1 MSQTIKI
8 LAICAGKVKPLTGI
22 NHPDYASVLSGI
34 DKKPLS
40 TLSDAQPVS
49 IGVLGV
55 NGDEQADLEV
65 HGGLEK
71 AIYAYPCE
79 HYKYWNLIYQE
90 EIKQKPEWLPGQFG
104 ENLLI
109 EGILENEV
117 YVGDQWLIGE
127 VELAVVKMREPCF
140 KFNAKMGFSSAS
152 KKMVET
158 GRSGWYLRVIK
169 PGNIKAGDRIQITS
183 GKQEMSIQEQ
193 NQRLLKKRQ

>member
-1 MSQTIKI
+1 MRKTINL
-8 LAICAGKVKPLTGI
+8 LAICAGKTKPLTGI
-22 NHPDYASVLSGI
+22 NHPDYSSVLSGI

-40 TLSDAQPVS
+40 TLRESHPVS
-49 IGVLGV
+49 IGMLGI

-71 AIYAYPCE
+71 AVYAYPWE
-79 HYKYWNLIYQE
+79 HYSYWEDVYQN
-90 EIKQKPEWLPGQFG
+90 EIKQIPTWQAGQFG

-117 YVGDQWLIGE
+117 FVGDQWRIGE

-152 KKMVET
+152 KKMVES
-158 GRSGWYLRVIK
+158 GRSGWYFRVIK
-169 PGNIKAGDRIQITS
+169 PGIIKAGDVIQITP
-183 GKQEMSIQEQ
+183 GKQEISIQEQ
-193 NQRLLKKRQ
+193 NERLLKKRG

>member
-1 MSQTIKI
+1 MNKTINI
-8 LAICAGKVKPLTGI
+8 LAICAGKAKPLTGI

-40 TLSDAQPVS
+40 TLSEVLPVS
-49 IGVLGV
+49 IGMLGID
-55 NGDEQADLEV
+55 GDEQADLEV

-71 AIYAYPCE
+71 AVYAYPSE
-79 HYKYWNLIYQE
+79 HYKFWKEVYQNE
-90 EIKQKPEWLPGQFG
+90 VKQTPTWQAGQFG

-109 EGILENEV
+109 EGVLENEV
-117 YVGDQWLIGE
+117 FVGDQWRIGE

-152 KKMVET
+152 KRMVES

-169 PGNIKAGDRIQITS
+169 PGQIKAGDAIQIIP
-183 GKQEMSIQEQ
+183 GKQEISIQEQ
-193 NQRLLKKRQ
+193 NERLLKKRG